1 MQDKHTPRR
10 ARARIRRQREEGRQ
24 PVFKHNW
31 RYLSGTLYEMPI
43 EEPLKD
49 TLARADLAVQ
59 NAQSVRKMHA
69 RKKLKRREK
78 DLELALQRL
87 KAAMKPVR
95 HQIAR
100 QAYLPSTAE
109 GGKLRKAS
117 ADLQRERRKIWKMR
131 PKKESNA
138 ND

>member
-10 ARARIRRQREEGRQ
+10 ARERIKRQLEERRD
-24 PVFKHNW
+24 PTFKHNW

-100 QAYLPSTAE
+100 QAYLPATAE
-109 GGKLRKAS
+109 GAKLRKAS

-138 ND
+138 DD